1 MGQKVKKRGTKTA
14 LVQKIKSFV
23 DLKKFTLAERR
34 KLAQHIV
41 NCEICNH
48 PDIEQIHQDIQD
60 FLPFAVIVK
69 RYGIGGCHREEPDRM
84 KIRRAIAKLINHC
97 RALKIMPDRK
107 KFYENVISF
116 ADFSRASIDQ
126 ALEAAKQL
134 DRLEYQIVDNLQFTQ
149 IQVVYKHGDKM
160 RENQGDVINVEAREE
175 KEVE

>member
-1 MGQKVKKRGTKTA
+1 
-14 LVQKIKSFV
+14 
-23 DLKKFTLAERR
+23 
-34 KLAQHIV
+34 
-41 NCEICNH
+41 
-48 PDIEQIHQDIQD
+48 
-60 FLPFAVIVK
+60 VIVK